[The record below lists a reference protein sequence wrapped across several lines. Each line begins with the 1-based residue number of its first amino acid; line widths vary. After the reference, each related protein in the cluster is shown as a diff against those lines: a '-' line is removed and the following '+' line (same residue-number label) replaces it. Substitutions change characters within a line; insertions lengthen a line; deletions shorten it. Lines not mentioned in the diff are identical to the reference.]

1 MHKGLIVA
9 LVLVVALVGCAAIFN
24 SRTDEQ
30 NNGSGQESPTP
41 EATLP
46 VIDQKI
52 NKLEE
57 NTNRLKEWR
66 KQAEQNKAT
75 KPPLPTPRPTEVMP
89 DKYIQVTIYKCQP
102 SRIRPVV
109 TENGVE
115 YYPNYVDPI
124 TQEAGVGV
132 FPDREFAQPGNVTYN
147 AMVNYLMVYE
157 PLYAERLHDY
167 LVDGTPYEDWYYKR
181 ITRIESYEDGLDT
194 SLYHHDLGATK
205 HLDWKT
211 PKSKGNGIKEGDDP
225 LYGQTHTARYMSDK
239 VSMRW
244 EGFPWYPDEA
254 IEADPHP
261 LVRRYYNVPSRFPE
275 QPNATTYDFEAKERG
290 DKTIQVA
297 GGWIFP
303 NYQGDTSEFCSDRE
317 YNTLFK
323 SVAWINPDEYEP
335 ALDKTPQKLE
345 WGKPEPAEEVE

>member
-1 MHKGLIVA
+1 M
-9 LVLVVALVGCAAIFN
+9 VALVGCAAIFN

-52 NKLEE
+52 NKLEK
-57 NTNRLKEWR
+57 NTNRLKELR

-89 DKYIQVTIYKCQP
+89 DNYIKVTIYKCQP

-109 TENGVE
+109 TENGIE

-147 AMVNYLMVYE
+147 AMVNYLMVYQVE
-157 PLYAERLHDY
+157 YTDRRNFFQIDSAMPPSENE
-167 LVDGTPYEDWYYKR
+167 EDWYYEPIQR
-181 ITRIESYEDGLDT
+181 IKTYENGLPI
-194 SLYHHDLGATK
+194 SVYHYQLGASRNLHWT
-205 HLDWKT
+205 T
-211 PKSKGNGIKEGDDP
+211 PRPKDKGELQGSGE
-225 LYGQTHTARYMSDK
+225 QEFMSAK
-239 VSMRW
+239 GHGTNVVSMRW
-244 EGFPWYPDEA
+244 KGFPWYPDEA

-261 LVRRYYNVPSRFPE
+261 LVRRYYDVPSRFPE
-275 QPNATTYDFEAKERG
+275 QPDATTYDFEAKERG
-290 DKTIQVA
+290 DKTIRVP
-297 GGWIFP
+297 GDWIFP
-303 NYQGDTSEFCSDRE
+303 NYKGDTSEFCSDRE

-323 SVAWINPDEYEP
+323 SVAWINPEEYEP
-335 ALDKTPQKLE
+335 ALDKTTQKLE